1 MGGVDRLQKGR
12 FIAIEGHGGS
22 KRNGHCRVPY
32 DKRAMAKHDT
42 IMPTFYPWSALKC
55 TGAGFM
61 KWTSSFPS
69 PVRAAYIAALR
80 DPDTV
85 HAICDEYRAAA
96 TLDLAQDTK
105 DQRAG
110 RRIVC
115 PVLVLW
121 R

>member
-61 KWTSSFPS
+61 KWTSRGRASRPGRERNRQHLAEGGRHVAAWWCGIENLPS
-69 PVRAAYIAALR
+69 GVSGHQTTFSAAR
-80 DPDTV
+80 T
-85 HAICDEYRAAA
+85 
-96 TLDLAQDTK
+96 
-105 DQRAG
+105 RAG
-110 RRIVC
+110 
-115 PVLVLW
+115 L
-121 R
+121 